1 MKISELPKEIRKK
14 ALEYQKKDGQDLK
27 TDNLKKA
34 FAWYDTKEGGSY
46 WVKLDSQKPPKKE
59 IKDSTDF
66 IFWCRKNNIL
76 KLEIEKFLNEDE
88 TISKTL
94 DFFYLKFKEEQEN
107 ER

>member
-1 MKISELPKEIRKK
+1 M
-14 ALEYQKKDGQDLK
+14 
-27 TDNLKKA
+27 
-34 FAWYDTKEGGSY
+34 
-46 WVKLDSQKPPKKE
+46 
-59 IKDSTDF
+59 KDSIDF